1 MSQFINFQNLK
12 LKKTKNQYLALPEKI
27 MYTSS
32 PDVFSPNFIC
42 KVEDLKNS
50 FEGVIDKQPRISKKF
65 YDSERNKFKCI
76 QKTKFFKFPDLIDVE
91 FIKIKDNISSIA
103 IYSRSVYGYYDFN
116 VNRNRVKLWIEIICK
131 TLPTD

>member
-91 FIKIKDNISSIA
+91 FIKIKIISLVLLFIVVLCMG
-103 IYSRSVYGYYDFN
+103 ITI
-116 VNRNRVKLWIEIICK
+116 LMLTE
-131 TLPTD
+131 TE